1 MIDIDLA
8 DPDAPA
14 SPPPA
19 HLLTPVWLFAVLMPL
34 ALTAML
40 HGRTAVIAPATLA
53 LQQRI
58 DVAEQAARRR
68 AAEQELRA
76 AHRREDAA
84 AGHLRRVFV
93 GHIDLLHHLLARV
106 PTGVRLEE
114 VRLSDREVSVTG
126 SSASATAVSDWL
138 AEAGAS
144 GRLAWSAPE
153 LRQAG
158 GRERAVFTVRGRPAG
173 PSH

>member
-34 ALTAML
+34 ALTALL

-53 LQQRI
+53 LQLRI
-58 DVAEQAARRR
+58 DAAAQVARRR
-68 AAEQELRA
+68 AADEELRA
-76 AHRREDAA
+76 VRRHEAA
-84 AGHLRRVFV
+84 AAAHLRRVFV
-93 GHIDLLHHLLARV
+93 GHVDRLHDLLMQV

-114 VRLSDREVSVTG
+114 VRLSGREVSATG
-126 SSASATAVSDWL
+126 SSESAGAVSDWL
-138 AEAGAS
+138 AAAGAS
-144 GRLAWSAPE
+144 GRVAWSAPE

-158 GRERAVFTVRGRPAG
+158 GRERVVFTVRGRPAE
-173 PSH
+173 PAH